1 MMAATFSKCE
11 KTFSQARYDR
21 FIAKEVRS
29 MTRLRDKG
37 HRDFR
42 SMTDEGI
49 KNAAERLAKIYDVG
63 STFTKV
69 S

>member
-1 MMAATFSKCE
+1 MQATFSKCE
-11 KTFSQARYDR
+11 KTFSQAKYDR

-49 KNAAERLAKIYDVG
+49 RNAAERLASIYDAG
-63 STFTKV
+63 STFIKV